1 MPHILGEKKSNEFT
15 TGYIFDKS
23 RWVRG
28 LRSETVQK
36 IIRKEYLINS
46 FISLVGTIGGTLGM
60 FVGLSIVGATQWFQS
75 FVLPP
80 FWKWIKKLHGKV
92 KSREPAGFYLNGDP

>member
-1 MPHILGEKKSNEFT
+1 MYSFRVQDWDIHASHTWRKKSNEFT
-15 TGYIFDKS
+15 TGYLFDKIT
-23 RWVRG
+23 WVRG

-60 FVGLSIVGATQWFQS
+60 FVGISIVGATQWLQD

-80 FWKWIKKLHGKV
+80 FWEWIKKHTW
-92 KSREPAGFYLNGDP
+92 KSKS